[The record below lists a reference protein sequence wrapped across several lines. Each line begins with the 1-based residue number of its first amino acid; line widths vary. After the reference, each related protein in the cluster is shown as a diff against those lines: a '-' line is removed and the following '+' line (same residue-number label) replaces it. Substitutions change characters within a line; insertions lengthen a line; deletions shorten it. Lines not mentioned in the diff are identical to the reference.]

1 MYTAPI
7 NFYSGRGLGLY
18 FPRVVSAA
26 YARRLGSRGLA
37 GGLDPPSAEC
47 PQPVHTNE
55 RDALRDKIKGWTSPY
70 KGAHYHEGHPD
81 IKAVFID
88 IQNRLRGLEQRPKL
102 LRCSREARDR
112 ATRWIAQLN
121 ELRAKASRVGTAD
134 RPGAKATSW
143 IRVDTAFPFT
153 VYRGPT
159 YTIRPGVPHPEAFKD
174 LTTPEAETSAQAPT
188 PPTIKPGGETPSSA
202 PPGSVVVNGVV
213 YERSSAVTQAGGEI
227 STPEPVPGAPGDSFA
242 GGGGT
247 VAGIPTQYLIYG
259 GLALAAWKMLGK

>member
-1 MYTAPI
+1 MYTTPGS
-7 NFYSGRGLGLY
+7 FYSGRGLGLY
-18 FPRVVSAA
+18 FGRLVSAGFA
-26 YARRLGSRGLA
+26 PGLSGKRGLS
-37 GGLDPPSAEC
+37 GGLDPPSADC

-55 RDALRDKIKGWTSPY
+55 RDALRNEIKGWTSPY
-70 KGAHYHEGHPD
+70 KGQHYHEGHPD
-81 IKAVFID
+81 IKAVFTD

-121 ELRAKASRVGTAD
+121 ELRSKASRVGTAD

-174 LTTPEAETSAQAPT
+174 LTTPESERGGAVPPPVRTGGGATS
-188 PPTIKPGGETPSSA
+188 SSA
-202 PPGSVVVNGVV
+202 PPGSVVIDGVV
-213 YERSSAVTQAGGEI
+213 YESSAAAKAALLASPTS
-227 STPEPVPGAPGDSFA
+227 STPEPVPGDVL